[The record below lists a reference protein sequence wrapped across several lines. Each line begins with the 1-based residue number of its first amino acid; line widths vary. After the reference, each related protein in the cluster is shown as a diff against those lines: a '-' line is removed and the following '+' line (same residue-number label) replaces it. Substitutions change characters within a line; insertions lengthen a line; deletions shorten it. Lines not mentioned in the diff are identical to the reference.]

1 MKNAAQTLLIFLLT
15 ATCLTGFSSP
25 VFSQEIRSGQIAS
38 NIKVDDEGAK
48 AGDILSKTSDG
59 VVRSK
64 KAYDKNLFGIVV
76 ENPAIVLNKAGN
88 DTQPVISYG
97 EVLVKVSDKNGSI
110 KQGDL
115 ITSSSKTGV
124 GQKATESGFVIGKA
138 LEDVKDKEGIIGVFV
153 NIQYRTVE
161 GKLSLGKFFTLFGTS
176 IAKTENLPEVL
187 RYIFALI
194 VGGGAFLLGFYTFG
208 RSLRTGVEA
217 IVRNPLA
224 KTTIQL
230 ALVLNLLGVVAL
242 TVAGVGLAL
251 FIIFYF

>member
-1 MKNAAQTLLIFLLT
+1 MKSSAQTFLIFLLT
-15 ATCLTGFSSP
+15 AAFLAGFSSP

-38 NIKVDDEGAK
+38 NIQIDDEGAK

-97 EVLVKVSDKNGSI
+97 EVLVRVSNKNGSI
-110 KQGDL
+110 KQGDF
-115 ITSSSKTGV
+115 ITSSSKAGV
-124 GQKATESGFVIGKA
+124 GQKSTDSGFILGKA
-138 LEDVKDKEGIIGVFV
+138 LESMNADEELIAVFV

-217 IVRNPLA
+217 IGRNPLA
-224 KTTIQL
+224 KTSIQL

>member
-1 MKNAAQTLLIFLLT
+1 MLSSAQKLVLFILLALF
-15 ATCLTGFSSP
+15 AVGFTIP
-25 VFSQEIRSGQIAS
+25 AFAQELRSGQIAS
-38 NIKVDDEGAK
+38 NIQIDDEGAQ

-76 ENPAIVLNKAGN
+76 ENPSLVLNKADS

-97 EVLVKVSDKNGSI
+97 EVLVRVSDKNGSI
-110 KQGDL
+110 KGGDF
-115 ITSSSKTGV
+115 ITSSSKAGV
-124 GQKATESGFVIGKA
+124 GQKATDSGFILGKA
-138 LEDVKDKEGIIGVFV
+138 LESMNADEELIAVFV

-161 GKLSLGKFFTLFGTS
+161 GKLSFGKFFTLFGSS
-176 IAKTENLPEVL
+176 IVKAENLPEVL

-217 IVRNPLA
+217 VGRNPLA
-224 KTTIQL
+224 KTSIQL